1 MIKESTAKPARQVIG
16 TPRSQGIFAAFL
28 HLLAAAFMLPPF
40 AVAAAGD
47 SDHDKLFRYGEQ
59 LAQECLTCHRRDGK
73 DLGIPAIT
81 FMSEKE
87 LADALILY
95 KTGRRLNKVMVS
107 VATSLDETQMR
118 ALAIYLSFLGKR
130 PEQKSEQ
137 LVRQTEK
144 SVYLVRAM
152 GGSRSGSGSGFLAA
166 GKRHVVTNFH
176 VVQGMEE
183 FRLEFLD
190 GKKQRSTVPAKV
202 VLKSEQ
208 KDLAVLEADSDL
220 PGEPLGV
227 ARYRPE
233 KISRIFAVGFPGA
246 ADVSKGGTD
255 SLEASFANGTVSRVV
270 ADAAFTHGLVVQ
282 HNANINPGNSGG
294 PLVDDCGVVVG
305 INTYHI
311 RASQG
316 LSFAVSS
323 LELVELIKAHS
334 LPAKTVENP
343 CSGGGTSAG
352 SDIVA
357 GREPERSGNSPD
369 NEGEN
374 KGKATQEHE
383 DEAHGTINS
392 PEDSKSS
399 DANRR
404 AAAAKAEQEQFAR
417 LQECATSAPCNAET
431 CKLQYSTAVSDLD
444 YGVGG
449 PIDRQAELQS
459 LITASQQSCLGQG
472 AWAELGQL
480 RACAQQSPC
489 RFAEQCLAAATGSLT
504 AEQRTLVSSEI
515 DGVQADARNECT
527 RLAALI
533 PPSPVPPPAP
543 VPQPNRE
550 RVIGVRDYYA
560 ELRYDASRIPSQ
572 ELVSGNCL
580 GQTVKITVTSD
591 YTVSWILREG
601 TRRSRW
607 RGTVDPYTGEIKAS
621 IDVLELRQA
630 DGTYAPV
637 APAPSAASGEFVT
650 TRLQFAPCGVGSLAV
665 RN

>member
-255 SLEASFANGTVSRVV
+255 
-270 ADAAFTHGLVVQ
+270 
-282 HNANINPGNSGG
+282 
-294 PLVDDCGVVVG
+294 
-305 INTYHI
+305 
-311 RASQG
+311 
-316 LSFAVSS
+316 
-323 LELVELIKAHS
+323 
-334 LPAKTVENP
+334 
-343 CSGGGTSAG
+343 
-352 SDIVA
+352 
-357 GREPERSGNSPD
+357 
-369 NEGEN
+369 
-374 KGKATQEHE
+374 
-383 DEAHGTINS
+383 
-392 PEDSKSS
+392 
-399 DANRR
+399 
-404 AAAAKAEQEQFAR
+404 
-417 LQECATSAPCNAET
+417 
-431 CKLQYSTAVSDLD
+431 
-444 YGVGG
+444 
-449 PIDRQAELQS
+449 
-459 LITASQQSCLGQG
+459 
-472 AWAELGQL
+472 
-480 RACAQQSPC
+480 
-489 RFAEQCLAAATGSLT
+489 
-504 AEQRTLVSSEI
+504 
-515 DGVQADARNECT
+515 
-527 RLAALI
+527 
-533 PPSPVPPPAP
+533 
-543 VPQPNRE
+543 
-550 RVIGVRDYYA
+550 
-560 ELRYDASRIPSQ
+560 
-572 ELVSGNCL
+572 
-580 GQTVKITVTSD
+580 
-591 YTVSWILREG
+591 
-601 TRRSRW
+601 
-607 RGTVDPYTGEIKAS
+607 
-621 IDVLELRQA
+621 
-630 DGTYAPV
+630 
-637 APAPSAASGEFVT
+637 
-650 TRLQFAPCGVGSLAV
+650 
-665 RN
+665 